1 MALGASRNSIS
12 HMVLRETLL
21 LALAGLAVGV
31 PCTFWASRLLG
42 HMLFG
47 VSANDPVTLIAV
59 AFTVIV
65 VAVIAGFV
73 PLRRAMR
80 VDPMVALRYE

>member
-1 MALGASRNSIS
+1 MALGASRNTIS
-12 HMVLRETLL
+12 LMVLRETLL

-31 PCTFWASRLLG
+31 PCTFAASRLLG
-42 HMLFG
+42 QMLFG
-47 VSANDPVTLIAV
+47 ISANDPNTLIAV
-59 AFTVIV
+59 AFTLIA
-65 VAVIAGFV
+65 VAVIAGFI